1 MRLFDYK
8 KIISTL
14 SFVNLHTENF
24 EVGKEYAIKYSAINK
39 LFGSCNFGTTTEGY
53 SDQPKER
60 SIRLFLIKL
69 NFFFFFKKFSFL
81 LIFSFFYMGSI
92 IVYFTLQVDLS
103 LPESKKECAMMEE
116 MYLLKKGDKS
126 QKGPFWVGPL
136 IDCGLLKQRSQEIY
150 VQIYKKAKY
159 FYANTSYLNLFS
171 LDDFIFFSKKNLNLI
186 NIRNRLIKKNKV
198 FFKCI
203 FDDLYFKTNCN
214 LEEARKIICPQKSF

>member
-8 KIISTL
+8 KIISTFN
-14 SFVNLHTENF
+14 FVNLHTANF
-24 EVGKEYAIKYSAINK
+24 EIGKDYAIKYSAINK
-39 LFGSCNFGTTTEGY
+39 LFGLCNFGTTTVGY

-92 IVYFTLQVDLS
+92 IVYFRLQADLF
-103 LPESKKECAMMEE
+103 LPTNKKEYSTMEE

-126 QKGPFWVGPL
+126 QKGPFWTGPL
-136 IDCGLLKQRSQEIY
+136 IDCEFLKEHAQETY
-150 VQIYKKAKY
+150 TQLYKKAKY
-159 FYANTSYLNLFS
+159 FYANTSYLTLFS